1 MMSVPP
7 DSFSSLMEDFVSLL
21 DSPFLT
27 AEGDP
32 CLLHADLE
40 ESGPVK
46 SCLRPLPF
54 GGNEESD
61 ASSQCPCVDS
71 LLDTDNIVG
80 DAFTG
85 LDWMLEKVDFFD
97 TLMVDE
103 NGSPSSEE
111 LLAVLD
117 SSCDLLE
124 ELPFDSLPTKPQVAD
139 LGLSLDLEPFPNSPP
154 GSDQLAPGTPTITP
168 ESLPFSPD
176 DLFHFGV
183 EKEVSV
189 SDGMELLQSSPLQDS
204 CKEMDEPLDSDSG
217 VGSSPPHSPGESSDS
232 VSEGSPH
239 ASGSSLGNA
248 SEGSPQTSGCS
259 LENVSEGS
267 PQTNG
272 SPLGSSASEGSPQ
285 TSESSPDDFSPAR
298 PKPYDRPSAEN
309 VGSLSKVKVS
319 GMEPRGIE
327 KKLKKMEQNKSAATR
342 YRQKKRAEH
351 GAIVAECSLL
361 EEKNKNLQEKA
372 DSLAK
377 EIQYLKGLIE
387 EVRKAKSSKN
397 AKSL

>member
-1 MMSVPP
+1 MMSVPL
-7 DSFSSLMEDFVSLL
+7 DSLSSLMEDFVSPL

-40 ESGPVK
+40 EAGPVK

-61 ASSQCPCVDS
+61 AFSQCPCVDS

-80 DAFTG
+80 DAFIG
-85 LDWMLEKVDFFD
+85 LDWMLEKMDFLH

-103 NGSPSSEE
+103 NGSSSEE

-124 ELPFDSLPTKPQVAD
+124 EVPFDSLPTKPQVAD
-139 LGLSLDLEPFPNSPP
+139 HGLSLDLEPFPNSPL

-168 ESLPFSPD
+168 ESLSISPD
-176 DLFHFGV
+176 DLFHLGV
-183 EKEVSV
+183 EEEVSD
-189 SDGMELLQSSPLQDS
+189 SDGMDLLQS
-204 CKEMDEPLDSDSG
+204 CKEMDEGPSFDSDSG
-217 VGSSPPHSPGESSDS
+217 VGSSPPHSPGESSDC
-232 VSEGSPH
+232 VLEGSSH
-239 ASGSSLGNA
+239 ASGSLLGNI

-259 LENVSEGS
+259 LENVSEGL
-267 PQTNG
+267 PQTSG
-272 SPLGSSASEGSPQ
+272 SPLESLSEGSPE
-285 TSESSPDDFSPAR
+285 TSASSSSDFSPAR
-298 PKPYDRPSAEN
+298 PKPYDRPSTEN
-309 VGSLSKVKVS
+309 IGSLSKVKVS

-361 EEKNKNLQEKA
+361 EEKNKNLKEKA

>member
-1 MMSVPP
+1 MMSVWP
-7 DSFSSLMEDFVSLL
+7 DSFSSLMEDFVSFL

-32 CLLHADLE
+32 CLLHTDLE
-40 ESGPVK
+40 EAGPVK
-46 SCLRPLPF
+46 SCLRPLLS

-71 LLDTDNIVG
+71 LLDTDNIAE

-85 LDWMLEKVDFFD
+85 LDWMVEKVDLFD
-97 TLMVDE
+97 ILMVDE
-103 NGSPSSEE
+103 NGSSSSEE
-111 LLAVLD
+111 LLAVLN
-117 SSCDLLE
+117 SSCDLE
-124 ELPFDSLPTKPQVAD
+124 ELPFDSLSAKPQVAD
-139 LGLSLDLEPFPNSPP
+139 LGLNLGLEPFPNSPL
-154 GSDQLAPGTPTITP
+154 GSDQLAPGTPTVIP
-168 ESLPFSPD
+168 ESLTSSPD
-176 DLFHFGV
+176 DFFHLEV

-189 SDGMELLQSSPLQDS
+189 SDGDALPQSWPLQDS
-204 CKEMDEPLDSDSG
+204 CKEVDEGPVLDSDSG
-217 VGSSPPHSPGESSDS
+217 VGTSPPHSTDESFDRS
-232 VSEGSPH
+232 
-239 ASGSSLGNA
+239 A
-248 SEGSPQTSGCS
+248 SEGSPQTSGSS
-259 LENVSEGS
+259 L
-267 PQTNG
+267 
-272 SPLGSSASEGSPQ
+272 
-285 TSESSPDDFSPAR
+285 DDFSPIR

-319 GMEPRGIE
+319 GMEPRGLE

-361 EEKNKNLQEKA
+361 EEKNKNLQEKV

-387 EVRKAKSSKN
+387 EVRKAKSNKS

>member
-1 MMSVPP
+1 MSVSP
-7 DSFSSLMEDFVSLL
+7 DSFSSLMEDFVSFL

-27 AEGDP
+27 ADGDP

-40 ESGPVK
+40 EAGPVK

-54 GGNEESD
+54 GSDEESD
-61 ASSQCPCVDS
+61 VSSQCPCVDS

-117 SSCDLLE
+117 MDSSRDLLE
-124 ELPFDSLPTKPQVAD
+124 ELPFDSLPAKPQVAD
-139 LGLSLDLEPFPNSPP
+139 LGLSLDLEPVPNSPP
-154 GSDQLAPGTPTITP
+154 GSDQLAPGTPTATP
-168 ESLPFSPD
+168 ESLTFSPD

-189 SDGMELLQSSPLQDS
+189 SDAEGLLQSWPLQDS
-204 CKEMDEPLDSDSG
+204 SREVDEGPLLDSDSG
-217 VGSSPPHSPGESSDS
+217 VGSSPPHSPVESPDRT
-232 VSEGSPH
+232 VSERSPQN
-239 ASGSSLGNA
+239 SGSSLESV
-248 SEGSPQTSGCS
+248 SEGSPQTS
-259 LENVSEGS
+259 
-267 PQTNG
+267 
-272 SPLGSSASEGSPQ
+272 A
-285 TSESSPDDFSPAR
+285 SSPGDCSPTR
-298 PKPYDRPSAEN
+298 PKPYDRPSADS

-319 GMEPRGIE
+319 GEPRGTE

-351 GAIVAECSLL
+351 GAIVVECSVL
-361 EEKNKNLQEKA
+361 EEKNKTLQEKA